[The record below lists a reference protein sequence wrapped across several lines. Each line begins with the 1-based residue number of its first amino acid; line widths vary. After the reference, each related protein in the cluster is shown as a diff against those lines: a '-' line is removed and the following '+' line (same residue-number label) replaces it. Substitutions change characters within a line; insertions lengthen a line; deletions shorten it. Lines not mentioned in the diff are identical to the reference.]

1 MCRQKAQSTPL
12 DDRCYTMLKYA
23 QTGDPNGRKS
33 LPLILSKSVKYKE
46 MKVKNMSAERHKLR
60 RKVEQLKAY
69 QGRHSSF
76 TTIYV
81 PPTRHLTDVIS
92 FVRTELAGADNIKSK
107 ANRKN
112 VSDNLTAILSELT
125 KIGEIPDTGIAF
137 FYGLEEEG
145 GAEREIRELV
155 VPPTPISQFFYLCGR
170 EFVTEELENMTKPK
184 SLVVIVLI
192 EGGKVTV
199 GYLRGKHMELIR
211 DEDFYIIGK
220 TRAGGQSAK
229 RYMRLREEKMME
241 FFKFVGRMLNN
252 LLTDDLENVDAIV
265 LGGNTIRCQEFL
277 EKGDLDYRLR
287 EKVAET
293 IIPVSVI
300 DETGLYQAMKEASR
314 VLRETE
320 IYAERQEWDKFME
333 DLMKGL
339 NTVTYGKNEV
349 MEALR
354 AGRVDTLM
362 VLEDISDQMDDLYDE
377 ITTYGSKLL
386 VFSNQTEPGAQLK
399 GFGGMAARLRW

>member
-1 MCRQKAQSTPL
+1 
-12 DDRCYTMLKYA
+12 
-23 QTGDPNGRKS
+23 
-33 LPLILSKSVKYKE
+33 
-46 MKVKNMSAERHKLR
+46 MSAERHKLR

-76 TTIYV
+76 TTIYI
-81 PPTRHLTDVIS
+81 PPTKNLTDVIS
-92 FVRTELAGADNIKSK
+92 FVRTELAGAENIKSK

-125 KIGEIPDTGIAF
+125 KIGEIPENGLAF
-137 FYGLEEEG
+137 FYGVEEEG
-145 GAEREIRELV
+145 GTENNIRELV
-155 VPPTPISQFFYLCGR
+155 VPPTPVSQFIYLCGR

-211 DEDFYIIGK
+211 DEDFFIIGK

-241 FFKFVGRMLNN
+241 FFKFVGRLLNT
-252 LLTDDLENVDAIV
+252 LLIDDLENVDAIV
-265 LGGNTIRCQEFL
+265 LGGNTIRAQEFL

-293 IIPVSVI
+293 IIPVSII

-320 IYAERQEWDKFME
+320 IYAERETWEHFME

-339 NTVTYGKNEV
+339 NTVTYGTKEV
-349 MEALR
+349 MDALHE
-354 AGRVDTLM
+354 GRVDTVM
-362 VLEDISDQMDDLYDE
+362 VLEDLSDQMDDLYDDV
-377 ITTYGSKLL
+377 TAYGSKLL
-386 VFSNQTEPGAQLK
+386 VFSNQTESGAQLK
-399 GFGGMAARLRW
+399 GFGGIAARLRW